1 MADTNTTTTTD
12 TTTGTTTGTTTQA
25 SSLLDTVKTT
35 VKGWFGNEIVKV
47 VAAGVG
53 GLFVGYT
60 VRLVQKMFSKS
71 K

>member
-1 MADTNTTTTTD
+1 MADTNAT
-12 TTTGTTTGTTTQA
+12 TTTGTKTETTTQT

-47 VAAGVG
+47 VAASVG